1 MLTAGFF
8 IRACM
13 RFGLSSC
20 YLGGPWFVAAMTDG
34 DEER

>member
-1 MLTAGFF
+1 
-8 IRACM
+8 M